1 MLGIILTILMVGA
14 FFILFFKTPYNLKNK
29 KEETETET
37 ETEKETET
45 ETEEVSSTVG
55 FVEDTGLDSYGSVFE
70 KGDMGSFVPYSTIPE
85 DSWLSGSPHLKEIVE
100 A

>member
-29 KEETETET
+29 KEKE
-37 ETEKETET
+37 EKEAETET

>member
-1 MLGIILTILMVGA
+1 MLGIILTVLMVGA

-29 KEETETET
+29 KEE
-37 ETEKETET
+37 KE
-45 ETEEVSSTVG
+45 EEEEEQVSSTVG

-70 KGDMGSFVPYSTIPE
+70 KGDMGAFVPYSTIPE
-85 DSWLSGSPHLKEIVE
+85 DSWLSGTPHLKEIVE

>member
-29 KEETETET
+29 KEEKEKET
-37 ETEKETET
+37 ETET

-85 DSWLSGSPHLKEIVE
+85 DSWLSGSPHLKEIIN

>member
-29 KEETETET
+29 KEKEEKEA
-37 ETEKETET
+37 ETEK

>member
-29 KEETETET
+29 KEEKETEM
-37 ETEKETET
+37 ETETET

>member
-29 KEETETET
+29 KEKE
-37 ETEKETET
+37 EKEAET

>member
-1 MLGIILTILMVGA
+1 MVGA

-29 KEETETET
+29 KEKE
-37 ETEKETET
+37 EKEAETET

>member
-1 MLGIILTILMVGA
+1 MLGIILTIFMVGA

-37 ETEKETET
+37 ETK
-45 ETEEVSSTVG
+45 TEEVSSTVG

-85 DSWLSGSPHLKEIVE
+85 DSWLSGSPHLKEIIN

>member
-29 KEETETET
+29 KEEK
-37 ETEKETET
+37 EKETET
-45 ETEEVSSTVG
+45 ETKTEEVSSTVG

-85 DSWLSGSPHLKEIVE
+85 DSWLSGSPHLKEIIN

>member
-29 KEETETET
+29 KEKE
-37 ETEKETET
+37 EKEAET

-70 KGDMGSFVPYSTIPE
+70 KGDMVSFVPYSTIPE